1 VKVVVHQ
8 AVGVAHPV
16 EAPTDITQQSEP
28 LLAVCIV
35 KLDGLAPVTARGN
48 VEQAAR
54 DFNA

>member
-1 VKVVVHQ
+1 VVVHQ